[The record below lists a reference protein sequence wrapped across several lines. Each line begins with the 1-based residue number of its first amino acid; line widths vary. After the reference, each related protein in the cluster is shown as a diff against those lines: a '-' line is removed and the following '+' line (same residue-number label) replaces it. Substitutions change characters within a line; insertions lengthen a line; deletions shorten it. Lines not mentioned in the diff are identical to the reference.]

1 MPLQPIEPHGSGQ
14 NPKPNIPTPIDPPA
28 LLHLSFFGESGC
40 FAAGMDR
47 GFRIFCCDPFRE
59 IVRREVDVGGISAVD
74 MHFRYTIMALVG
86 GGPHPNYPPNKVML
100 WDDNQ
105 RRYIGELSFRTE
117 VRSVLF
123 HRDRVVIVLEHKV
136 YTYNLADLKLL
147 HQIETISNLK
157 GLCAVSQ
164 LAGSVV
170 MVCPGLHKGEV
181 RVDHFGAKRS
191 KFIMAHD
198 SKIACFAL
206 NPDGRF
212 VATASSRGT
221 LIRVFNTVDGTL
233 FREVRRGA
241 DIADIYSLAFSSTAQ
256 WLAVS
261 SDKGTVHV
269 FDLNVN
275 TKSPRNG
282 NSLCASDSNL
292 AVTQSRSFRSLV
304 KGVLPKYFSSEWSFA
319 QFRLLEGSHYIV
331 AFGHQKDTVVILG
344 MDGSFYRC
352 QFDPTNGGEMTQLE
366 YHNFLK
372 PEEAF

>member
-14 NPKPNIPTPIDPPA
+14 NPKPNIPTPIDPPT

-59 IVRREVDVGGISAVD
+59 IVRREVDVGGTSAVD

-221 LIRVFNTVDGTL
+221 LIRVFNTIDGTL
-233 FREVRRGA
+233 FREV
-241 DIADIYSLAFSSTAQ
+241 
-256 WLAVS
+256 
-261 SDKGTVHV
+261 
-269 FDLNVN
+269 
-275 TKSPRNG
+275 
-282 NSLCASDSNL
+282 CDSGFM
-292 AVTQSRSFRSLV
+292 QS
-304 KGVLPKYFSSEWSFA
+304 
-319 QFRLLEGSHYIV
+319 
-331 AFGHQKDTVVILG
+331 
-344 MDGSFYRC
+344 
-352 QFDPTNGGEMTQLE
+352 
-366 YHNFLK
+366 
-372 PEEAF
+372 